1 MNDEEKAALWIT
13 IHGIPPEVAAKFQ
26 MTEKSGWVDITREPK
41 WDEWEK
47 GPRARGIGKQQWLDA
62 YTAIMKLDES
72 LPGLVAP
79 VVGANPDGFITCT
92 WHTKDGRQLD
102 LEIHADLLRAEFRWS
117 MIVDG
122 AMQRHECRAKNIRP
136 LFECM
141 KATFGD
147 TERARSARKPAIE
160 NDVGSSVTVN

>member
-47 GPRARGIGKQQWLDA
+47 VPRARGIGKQQWLDA

-79 VVGANPDGFITCT
+79 VVGATMGGLTLPCSSRPRRRFSSTSSGVQNLTTPPS
-92 WHTKDGRQLD
+92 GR
-102 LEIHADLLRAEFRWS
+102 
-117 MIVDG
+117 
-122 AMQRHECRAKNIRP
+122 
-136 LFECM
+136 
-141 KATFGD
+141 
-147 TERARSARKPAIE
+147 
-160 NDVGSSVTVN
+160 